1 MFNQN
6 IKKVCKFPTKV
17 ISKKRILRPL
27 KNGRLAFVDYE
38 DMYKDIPASSY
49 SLKSQLENGVHL
61 QDCGSQV
68 LEGVHGSDKLRSEVA
83 QAQFNSQNNE

>member
-6 IKKVCKFPTKV
+6 LKIAKRPTKV
-17 ISKKRILRPL
+17 IAKKRVLKPL
-27 KNGRLAFVDYE
+27 KNGRLASVEYE

-61 QDCGSQV
+61 QDCGMQGF
-68 LEGVHGSDKLRSEVA
+68 EGVHGSDKLRTQVSEA
-83 QAQFNSQNNE
+83 QSNFKSE